1 MTFRVMPQ
9 KVSNNS
15 DKDFMKILHQLFY
28 AIVHSIRD
36 GVHIAKNLFPVIISI
51 VIILKV
57 LQELNLVRYLAFPLE
72 PIMGL
77 MGLPAEL
84 GIVWAAAILNSV
96 YSALVILPS
105 VLRTIP
111 ALSVE
116 QATVLG
122 LIILIAHS
130 LILETRIAGQ
140 CGLSMRFQF
149 FLRFFTAIV
158 AGLVLHWICSFFNIW
173 QEDAH
178 ILLLPQEATTSWTA
192 WVIGEVWNL
201 LQIFIIICCV
211 MLFTRAMNYFK
222 ISYYFGKL
230 LAPILR
236 LVGISKAGTN
246 VVIVGLSIGIMY
258 GAGVIIK
265 ESQDGT
271 LSKADSFAAMSLMS
285 IAHALIEDTFLFVF
299 IGASLWGLLVFR
311 FIVAVIV
318 SMLIKRFYA
327 YKYA

>member
-1 MTFRVMPQ
+1 M
-9 KVSNNS
+9 KV
-15 DKDFMKILHQLFY
+15 LRQLFQ
-28 AIVHSIRD
+28 AIINSIREGIQISKD
-36 GVHIAKNLFPVIISI
+36 LFPSIICI
-51 VIILKV
+51 VIVLKI
-57 LQELNLVRYLAFPLE
+57 LQELGLVRYLALPLE

-105 VLRTIP
+105 VLLNIP
-111 ALSVE
+111 DLTVE

-149 FLRFFTAIV
+149 CLRFFTAIF
-158 AGLVLHWICSFFNIW
+158 AGIALHWICSVFNIW
-173 QEDAH
+173 QGKAT
-178 ILLLPQEATTSWTA
+178 IYLLQQEATTTWTA
-192 WVIGEVWNL
+192 WAISEFWNL
-201 LQIFIIICCV
+201 LHIFIIICCV
-211 MLFTRAMNYFK
+211 MLFTRTINYLK
-222 ISYYFGKL
+222 ISYYSGIL

-246 VVIVGLSIGIMY
+246 VIVVGLSIGILY

-265 ESQDGT
+265 ESKDGT
-271 LSKADSFAAMSLMS
+271 LSKADSFAAMSLMG
-285 IAHALIEDTFLFVF
+285 IAHALIEDTFLFMF
-299 IGASLWGLLVFR
+299 IGGSLWGLLVFR
-311 FIVAVIV
+311 FIIAVIV
-318 SMLIKRFYA
+318 GVLIKQFYPQEHI
-327 YKYA
+327 YPLKS